1 MNLIIL
7 GDISVDSTVPAMM
20 SPFAAKLA
28 KMHGDEQMKRYGLPY
43 LLPIGVLCALLLA
56 ACGQKGPL
64 YLPDDGPAG
73 KQQTK

>member
-1 MNLIIL
+1 
-7 GDISVDSTVPAMM
+7 
-20 SPFAAKLA
+20 
-28 KMHGDEQMKRYGLPY
+28 MHGNEQMKRSGPPPRIL
-43 LLPIGVLCALLLA
+43 IAGILCALLLA